1 MKQIIYICLMGTG
14 LFGMW
19 GCTSP
24 DRQAYESCRQT
35 IARSVKALPSAD
47 GVKALEEI
55 NQYVTDTL
63 DKYGHA
69 KMSREML
76 DSIRISLEDYQRRWQ
91 EAYGK
96 AARKDSIHMNRIL
109 DVPGIGAVEF
119 KAPPDV

>member
-35 IARSVKALPSAD
+35 IARSVKALPLAD
-47 GVKALEEI
+47 GVKALEDF
-55 NQYVTDTL
+55 Q
-63 DKYGHA
+63 K
-69 KMSREML
+69 
-76 DSIRISLEDYQRRWQ
+76 RWQ

-119 KAPPDV
+119 KAPPEV

>member
-1 MKQIIYICLMGTG
+1 MKQIIYISLFGIG
-14 LFGMW
+14 LFGMS

-55 NQYVTDTL
+55 NQGVTDTL

-69 KMSREML
+69 KMSRGML
-76 DSIRISLEDYQRRWQ
+76 DSIRISLEDFQKRWQ
-91 EAYGK
+91 EAYVK
-96 AARKDSIHMNRIL
+96 TARKDSIHMNRIL

-119 KAPPDV
+119 KAPPEV